1 MKHYLSLV
9 FILTTIFANHAQS
22 DSIFPNLKSYRV
34 DICTHE
40 WDFEWLDNHEY
51 LFIESDDP
59 ISDTLRIKH
68 QSGLEVASLLQD
80 GRKTWL
86 KVDSAAANMA
96 IGGQFYP
103 GYGYYPYDE
112 YFLLYDF
119 DVLDTSSIGDTITVG
134 NPSYNI
140 LFTIWGIDTVQINN
154 VEKIKY
160 TISTGENGNR
170 IDHLIEGVG
179 GLHPFTPLL
188 GQGFYGVC
196 CCKYDVTYTSE
207 TDTLVLSDTM
217 IFGSNAE
224 FCLGSTGLPN
234 LEKAKQIKIY
244 PNPVVGNTFNI
255 KTENNAQI
263 HQVNLYNSQGKK
275 IEIDYNLFKSENHC
289 SVSTNDLSKGFY
301 TVEIV
306 SDSKYY
312 RKKIIIH

>member
-1 MKHYLSLV
+1 MNQYFSLV
-9 FILTTIFANHAQS
+9 FIFTFIVVNHAQS

-40 WDFEWLDNHEY
+40 WDFEWLNNYEY
-51 LFIESDDP
+51 LYIESDDP

-68 QSGLEVASLLQD
+68 QSGLEVASLLQE

-86 KVDSAAANMA
+86 KVDSAASNLA
-96 IGGQFYP
+96 IGGQYYP
-103 GYGYYPYDE
+103 SYGSYPYDE

-119 DVLDTSSIGDTITVG
+119 DVLDTVSIGDTVTIG
-134 NPSYNI
+134 NPSNNVN
-140 LFTIWGIDTVQINN
+140 FSIWGIDTVQINN
-154 VEKIKY
+154 IEKIRY
-160 TISTGENGNR
+160 TINTGENLYR
-170 IDHLIEGVG
+170 QDYLIEGVG

-188 GQGFYGVC
+188 EQGFYGVC

-224 FCLGSTGLPN
+224 FCLGSIGLSEN
-234 LEKAKQIKIY
+234 RKTKQIKIY
-244 PNPVVGNTFNI
+244 PNPVVDNTVYI

-263 HQVNLYNSQGKK
+263 HQVNLYDSQGKK
-275 IEIDYNLFKSENHC
+275 IEIDDNLPKTANHC
-289 SVSTNDLSKGFY
+289 SISTNDLSKGFY
-301 TVEIV
+301 TVEVV